1 MCDVPVI
8 PLGNSATK
16 SLYEYQIKD
25 IENIKPADND
35 KKLAWLYHLSYCQFT
50 REELLS
56 GYAWKV
62 INI

>member
-1 MCDVPVI
+1 MCSIPTI
-8 PLGNSATK
+8 PLGHSATK
-16 SLYEYQIKD
+16 SLYEYQIND

-35 KKLAWLYHLSYCQFT
+35 KKLAWLCHLSYCQFT

-62 INI
+62 INN